1 MKQLIFTLSC
11 VTLTIVVS
19 LSSVQAQDD
28 ATLLKLGSGSFELV
42 PFVDFMSLQAN
53 IHSWPQHDNRA
64 YGIVR
69 FEKYPTEEQ
78 WLQLESSGIK
88 KLEFLNN
95 RSFVLSIKNES
106 VVKDLLPFGINASM
120 PYSADLKTN
129 IDIEQ
134 SPVRA
139 RGKKGQLILNIHPF
153 SDIPVNSL
161 ISELVSLG
169 GELVEIESEINYA
182 ILSVSP
188 ESIQRFLE
196 LPYIQFID
204 WKYDA
209 GYPENYTSRT
219 MHRTNFLAPESTNN
233 IGYNGQ
239 GINVMLQDDG
249 SIGEHIDHEGRILE
263 QFWQASTGDHGDH
276 VGGTINGAG
285 NLNPYHEG
293 QAKGSNLYVYKAAP
307 QYQGFDSI
315 ETHYYTK
322 DVLIT
327 STSYSNGCNAGYT
340 ALARTMDEQVFDM
353 EHLVHVFSAGNS
365 GTSNCGYGA
374 GSTWGNITGGH
385 KVGKNV
391 ITVSNLNENDV
402 LATSSSRGPAYDGRI
417 KPDISAKGTSVTS
430 TQEDNTYGV
439 KSGTSMSCPGVS
451 GTLAVLYSA
460 FEGEQGDLPPSGLM
474 KAIVLNTADDLGNVG
489 PDFKYGWGRI
499 NARKAFEVISNSNFT
514 SGSLAD
520 GDSTQFT
527 LIVPSGTNKAR
538 IMLYWTDP
546 EASTSASTSLVNDL
560 DLVVIDPSNNENL
573 PYVLDHTPSTTTLN
587 YPAVPDQDHLN
598 NMEQVEFFT
607 PTSGNYLVKIKGF
620 DVPSGPQE
628 FFLVHWF
635 EPEEFVLT
643 YPIGGESMVPFATEK
658 IRWDSHSDT
667 GDVFIQYSSD
677 GGSTWFVVSA
687 TTPAAQG
694 YYDWTVPNIA
704 TGNVQLRITYAGQVS
719 TSNDFSIIR
728 TPSNLQIDYSCPD
741 SIGLTWN
748 TASSATGYVVYRL
761 GNKYMDSIGV
771 SSQNEFVDYTAN
783 PLSDKLWYSVA
794 STGANDALGKRM
806 LAVKMQPGIFNCPI
820 AHDAGLENVAPNPGS
835 LFSCHGD
842 STAFSFEVKNFGNN
856 SITSLDAD
864 LTSSTG
870 QTISET
876 FVTNLGAGSTIE
888 LTFNELLAVNSNLAL
903 VSLTIDAPN
912 DGNTFNDTLQS
923 TYYYQSSPTI
933 SPIWSEDFESFSLC
947 GVESDCGTTECPL
960 SNGWVNEKTYVVDDS
975 DWRTNSS
982 NTPSDFTGPSADHTT
997 GNTSGKYLY
1006 MEASGGCTNLE
1017 SVLLSP
1023 CIDLIAAVDPTLIF
1037 WYNMNGADMGS
1048 LEVDVFDG
1056 SEWTNDVFTI
1066 AGNQGSS
1073 WDLAEVSLSQF
1084 GGAIVNLR
1092 FRSITGNDYRSDI
1105 AIDDIMIAHP
1115 PIANFDYGV
1124 QVDGFTM
1131 DFTDLSLYGDSMSF
1145 DLGEGTVMTSV
1156 PTSFTYPNQQ
1166 VYSVT
1171 QIVTNPVG
1179 SDTLL
1184 KLITTLGENE
1194 VDQAGIVISPVPAAD
1209 VVTVSLPTEIQS
1221 VSLISADGRLVRTYR
1236 NVGTR
1241 QLEIDLKEIQ
1251 SGSYFLLINDQISR
1265 PISIV
1270 K

>member
-11 VTLTIVVS
+11 ITLS
-19 LSSVQAQDD
+19 LTMSLPSARAQDR
-28 ATLLKLGSGSFELV
+28 APLLKLVSGSFELV
-42 PFVDFMSLQAN
+42 PFTEIREFQTD
-53 IHSWPQHDNRA
+53 IHSWPSHGDRA

-69 FEKYPTEEQ
+69 FGKYPTNEQ
-78 WLQLESSGIK
+78 WLQLESAGIK

-95 RSFVLSIKNES
+95 RSFVLSIKNGADITE
-106 VVKDLLPFGINASM
+106 LLSYEINAFAS
-120 PYSADLKTN
+120 YDVAFKTK
-129 IDIEQ
+129 IDIEK
-134 SPVRA
+134 SPIRA
-139 RGKKGQLILNIHPF
+139 RAEKGNIILNVHPF
-153 SDIPVNSL
+153 SDIPVSSIL
-161 ISELVSLG
+161 SELISLG
-169 GELVEIESEINYA
+169 GEMVELETDINYA
-182 ILSVSP
+182 VISINQESAQKILG
-188 ESIQRFLE
+188 
-196 LPYIQFID
+196 LPFVQFID

-233 IGYNGQ
+233 IGYNGE

-315 ETHYYTK
+315 ATHYYTK
-322 DVLIT
+322 NVVIT

-340 ALARTMDEQVFDM
+340 ALARTMDEQVFDL

-391 ITVSNLNENDV
+391 ITVANLNENDI
-402 LATSSSRGPAYDGRI
+402 LATSSSRGPAFDGRI

-460 FEGEQGDLPPSGLM
+460 YDGEQGELPPSGLM

-499 NARKAFEVISNSNFT
+499 NARKAYEVISNSNFT
-514 SGSLAD
+514 TGSLSD

-527 LIVPSGTNKAR
+527 LIVPTGSSKAR
-538 IMLYWTDP
+538 FMLYWTDP

-560 DLVVIDPSNNENL
+560 DLVIIDPSNNENL

-598 NMEQVEFFT
+598 NMEQVEFFA
-607 PTSGNYLVKIKGF
+607 PASGNYLVKVKGY

-643 YPIGGESMVPFATEK
+643 YPIGGESMVPFSTEK
-658 IRWDSHSDT
+658 IRWDSYSDT

-677 GGSTWFVVSA
+677 GGSTWFVISA
-687 TTPAAQG
+687 STPASQG

-704 TGNVQLRITYAGQVS
+704 TGNVQLRITYASQVS

-728 TPSNLQIDYSCPD
+728 TPSNLQIEYSCPD
-741 SIGLTWN
+741 SIGLSWN
-748 TASSATGYVVYRL
+748 TAANATGYEVYRL

-771 SSQNEFVDYTAN
+771 SSINEFVDYTAN

-794 STGANDALGKRM
+794 STGPNDAIGKR
-806 LAVKMQPGIFNCPI
+806 LVAVKMQPGIFNCPI
-820 AHDAGLENVAPNPGS
+820 AHDAGIENVSPDQGS

-842 STAFSFEVKNFGNN
+842 SIEFSFVIKNFGNN
-856 SITSLDAD
+856 TITSLDAD
-864 LTSSTG
+864 LISSTG
-870 QTISET
+870 QTISES
-876 FVTNLGAGSTIE
+876 FVINVGAGSTLE
-888 LTFNELLAVNSNLAL
+888 LTFTELLAVNSSLNLVTL
-903 VSLTIDAPN
+903 SIDAPN
-912 DGNTFNDTLQS
+912 DGNGFNDSLQT
-923 TYYYQSSPTI
+923 TYYFQSSPTI
-933 SPIWSEDFESFSLC
+933 SPIWSEDFETFSTC
-947 GVESDCGTTECPL
+947 GIESDCGSTVCSL
-960 SNGWVNEKTYVVDDS
+960 SNGWVNEETYVVDDS
-975 DWRTNSS
+975 DWRTNSG

-1023 CIDLIAAVDPTLIF
+1023 CIDLVAAVNPTLLF
-1037 WYNMNGADMGS
+1037 WYNMNGADMGT

-1056 SEWTNDVFTI
+1056 STWTNGVFSI
-1066 AGNQGSS
+1066 SGNQGSS

-1084 GGAIVNLR
+1084 GGYVVNLR
-1092 FRSITGNDYRSDI
+1092 FRAITGNDYRSDI

-1115 PIANFDYGV
+1115 PIANFEFGV
-1124 QVDGFTM
+1124 QNDGLTVDFV
-1131 DFTDLSLYGDSMSF
+1131 DLSLYGDTMSF

-1156 PTSFTYPNQQ
+1156 PASFTYTNQQ
-1166 VYSVT
+1166 VYAVT

-1184 KLITTLGENE
+1184 KLITTLGEE
-1194 VDQAGIVISPVPAAD
+1194 EITQTGLVVTPVPAND
-1209 VVTVSLPTEIQS
+1209 VVTISFRSEIETVSLFTS
-1221 VSLISADGRLVRTYR
+1221 DGRLVLTHR
-1236 NVGTR
+1236 NVKAKKQT
-1241 QLEIDLKEIQ
+1241 IDLKDVQ
-1251 SGSYFLLINDQISR
+1251 PGVYFLLVNGHISR